1 MTYLFNSI
9 ISRSRI
15 SLDQMMTLN
24 KEEKSRSQL
33 IYHLQGRSYR
43 DLAKVTLSIL
53 ATFTI
58 FTCGN
63 GMYPFGVLLAEICF
77 LKTKS
82 KLHV

>member
-33 IYHLQGRSYR
+33 IYISSSGGSYR

-63 GMYPFGVLLAEICF
+63 GILSEF
-77 LKTKS
+77 
-82 KLHV
+82 